1 MLRVRD
7 REVGMTSEH
16 CDYECID
23 CILFHA
29 KGRLYKS
36 SCEGD
41 TSTPDPPLVDQASQS
56 TLVSH
61 FIYLCIASV
70 VSLVGDLLLYVRESE
85 TRASLLYT
93 QEHDVFTRVM
103 LYYNIEDP
111 DNQGKEKKKARDKEV
126 IITTYLPHTYAPAG
140 RHYR

>member
-1 MLRVRD
+1 MALRDWEPTRSGWTVKLVLRVRD

-41 TSTPDPPLVDQASQS
+41 TGTSDPPLVDQ
-56 TLVSH
+56 VS
-61 FIYLCIASV
+61 
-70 VSLVGDLLLYVRESE
+70 
-85 TRASLLYT
+85 
-93 QEHDVFTRVM
+93 
-103 LYYNIEDP
+103 
-111 DNQGKEKKKARDKEV
+111 
-126 IITTYLPHTYAPAG
+126 
-140 RHYR
+140 